1 MMSENVEEPFPLGF
15 LGVDLGFSNIAIG
28 EAQPP
33 AGAPAE
39 AGRLQRVLGGIAYSE
54 EKHLLLLETFK

>member
-1 MMSENVEEPFPLGF
+1 MPL
-15 LGVDLGFSNIAIG
+15 NG

-39 AGRLQRVLGGIAYSE
+39 AGRLQRVLGAPDKEQKNNPGNTKGYWQVLSNIRRTHQRMRVC
-54 EKHLLLLETFK
+54 K